1 MASKWQQDK
10 CLDAVRQAEAAMNEI
25 NRTLKPF
32 VRLIETY
39 ESAGKTRQIKFSEL
53 SAGTRI
59 RYAKL
64 VAAGRLF

>member
-1 MASKWQQDK
+1 MASQWQRDK

-25 NRTLKPF
+25 NRTLQPF
-32 VRLIETY
+32 VRRIEHY
-39 ESAGKTRQIKFSEL
+39 ESLGKTRQIKFSEL